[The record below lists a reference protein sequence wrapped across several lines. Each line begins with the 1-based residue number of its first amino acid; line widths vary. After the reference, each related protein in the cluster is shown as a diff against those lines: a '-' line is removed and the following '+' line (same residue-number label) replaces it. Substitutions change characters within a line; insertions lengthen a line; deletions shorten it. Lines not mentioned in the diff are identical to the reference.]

1 MVQVATPD
9 SQGNAPSGLSVGDY
23 VRTGSGVMWRIVNPG
38 TPGANYNPKN
48 GYWSV
53 RDGSSASLMD
63 YARSVSESNSAM
75 SQSFAREQMRF
86 QRDSANAAMAFSSR
100 EAALNREWQER
111 MSNTA
116 HQREVNDLIAAG
128 LNPILSAT
136 KGAPVTSG
144 SSAQGVSSSGASGNV
159 DSSLLNFVGSLMS
172 TVLTNEQR
180 KAEAEMTYDLGLK
193 NQANQLALADISAK
207 ASMYNANVAAS
218 SAQKV
223 AAMNAAAS
231 NYAANASMYNSRMA
245 AGASKYSSDKSY
257 TANAARILAESQR
270 QLAQFEHDEYM
281 RKKYPNS
288 WAGVPFSIGN
298 MLADIVT
305 GDFSNPGR

>member
-86 QRDSANAAMAFSSR
+86 QRDSANAAMAFSAR
-100 EAALNREWQER
+100 EAALNRDWQER

-136 KGAPVTSG
+136 QGAPVTSG

-172 TVLTNEQR
+172 TVLTNERQ
-180 KAEAEMTYDLGLK
+180 
-193 NQANQLALADISAK
+193 IS
-207 ASMYNANVAAS
+207 
-218 SAQKV
+218 
-223 AAMNAAAS
+223 
-231 NYAANASMYNSRMA
+231 
-245 AGASKYSSDKSY
+245 
-257 TANAARILAESQR
+257 
-270 QLAQFEHDEYM
+270 
-281 RKKYPNS
+281 
-288 WAGVPFSIGN
+288 
-298 MLADIVT
+298 
-305 GDFSNPGR
+305 